1 MSIQYE
7 YRHITD
13 FLDTAGFGK
22 KLDYTNAEDQHMF
35 GEALSQL
42 GIIQSQRLSES
53 GEYSGYEFV
62 SHSITQLDG
71 SDTFLLSTIL
81 RRPLE

>member
-13 FLDTAGFGK
+13 FLSTAGFGK
-22 KLDYTNAEDQHMF
+22 KLDYNNPEDQHLF

-42 GIIQSQRLSES
+42 GTIESQRMSES
-53 GEYSGYEFV
+53 GEYSGYEVV

-71 SDTFLLSTIL
+71 GDTFLLSTIL
-81 RRPLE
+81 RRPLS